1 MIFTVNSDAGLWLV
15 IFAWHLPD
23 VEGLGGRVGQEAEH
37 QDDGVGV
44 WKTVRVDIS
53 VPENKKRQNTL
64 DLL

>member
-15 IFAWHLPD
+15 VFARHLPD
-23 VEGLGGRVGQEAEH
+23 VEGLCGRVGEEAEH

-44 WKTVRVDIS
+44 GKTERVDVS
-53 VPENKKRQNTL
+53 VHKTRRERMS